1 MQTSRTAVDHFTA
14 RAFMVALMLSV
25 FSIGYNLI
33 EGAVSTYIGAQDE
46 MLALFGFGIDS
57 FIEVISAV
65 GIAHMVLRIQRHPL
79 SQRPAFERTALRM
92 TGTCFYSLA
101 VGLVIGT
108 LLSIVQRHH
117 PDTTLWSTTIAIV
130 SIAVMQVLVLLKT
143 RVGKQL
149 RSDAILADAH
159 CTRVCVYMSAV
170 LLLSSLLYYLTGVA
184 YLDMIG
190 ALGIAYLAVREG
202 RESFEKAQG
211 KECGCTW

>member
-1 MQTSRTAVDHFTA
+1 MQTSRTSADSLTT
-14 RAFMVALMLSV
+14 RAFTVALVLSV

-46 MLALFGFGIDS
+46 TLALFGFGVDS

-79 SQRPAFERTALRM
+79 SQRPAFERTALRI
-92 TGTCFYSLA
+92 TGTSFYLLA
-101 VGLVIGT
+101 AGLLAGA
-108 LLSIVQRHH
+108 LLSMVQQHR
-117 PDTTLWSTTIAIV
+117 PDMTLWGTAIALV

-149 RSDAILADAH
+149 GSDAIVADAN
-159 CTRVCVYMSAV
+159 CTRVCVYMSVV

-190 ALGIAYLAVREG
+190 ALGIAYLAIREG

-211 KECGCTW
+211 KECGCAC